1 MYDRGRLKKHPWR
14 VTINAESTVSM
25 FLHLKREREKER
37 ERGMLVLDGDKLIQT
52 YRYVQCEVHLS
63 YSRRK
68 AFPA

>member
-1 MYDRGRLKKHPWR
+1 
-14 VTINAESTVSM
+14 
-25 FLHLKREREKER
+25 
-37 ERGMLVLDGDKLIQT
+37 MLVLDGDKLIQT